1 MVYGR
6 GLAWVV
12 VGSAVGAPLAVGKN
26 THPPL
31 LLLVWLH
38 YKTSSSGCVST
49 AAALGLAWVVV
60 GSAVGAPLAI
70 GKNTHPPLLLLVWLH
85 YKTSTVKYIT
95 RGSIVTSA
103 TTSSGTEGRHAC
115 IPRKCREN
123 SAPKAVHV
131 NLTFFVFRC
140 SDNGG
145 ALFGYLLGCPR
156 TVLALRV
163 PWREAGIFRRYS
175 TCFRRSS
182 TCFRDAGFIFCA
194 GELLQ
199 GQDVGDGRRHCRN

>member
-60 GSAVGAPLAI
+60 GSAVGALLAV
-70 GKNTHPPLLLLVWLH
+70 GKNTHPPLLLSVWLH
-85 YKTSTVKYIT
+85 YKTSSSGCVSTAAARFGTQLCLYSDDIAVHFQRHPTVKGALYGL
-95 RGSIVTSA
+95 RGSLA
-103 TTSSGTEGRHAC
+103 GPPGEHAA
-115 IPRKCREN
+115 R
-123 SAPKAVHV
+123 
-131 NLTFFVFRC
+131 
-140 SDNGG
+140 
-145 ALFGYLLGCPR
+145 
-156 TVLALRV
+156 LR
-163 PWREAGIFRRYS
+163 
-175 TCFRRSS
+175 
-182 TCFRDAGFIFCA
+182 
-194 GELLQ
+194 LHKL
-199 GQDVGDGRRHCRN
+199 